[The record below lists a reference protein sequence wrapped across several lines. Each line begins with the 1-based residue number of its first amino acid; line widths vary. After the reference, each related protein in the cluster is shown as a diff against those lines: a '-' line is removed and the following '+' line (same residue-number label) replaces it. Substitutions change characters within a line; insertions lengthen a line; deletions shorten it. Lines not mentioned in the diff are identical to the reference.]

1 MENEE
6 EGSTW
11 ASVATGVVIGL
22 AVGGILGLLLAPKP
36 GAQLRED
43 LKDKTEE
50 ALDRLQEATSELITR
65 THDLVDQT
73 RENLAQSVEAGRV
86 AFQEKRT
93 ELAGQL
99 EG

>member
-22 AVGGILGLLLAPKP
+22 AVGGIVGLLLAPKP
-36 GAQLRED
+36 GTELRDD

-50 ALDRLQEATSELITR
+50 TLDRLQEATSELMTR
-65 THDLVDQT
+65 TRDLVDQT
-73 RENLAQSVEAGRV
+73 KENLAHSVEAGKV
-86 AFQEKRT
+86 AFQEKRS
-93 ELAGQL
+93 ELSSQL
-99 EG
+99 ES